1 MRPFIFIWMIFALLL
16 SFCGNRLNAM
26 DVSEGSAMTMTGPRA
41 TPWDMPRDT
50 PDEPM
55 NLPYDNSRMGTV
67 DGIRMHY
74 RHWEQPEGERK
85 GSCLLLHGFGAS
97 TFSWQEVADSLHQ
110 LGYEVVAVDL
120 PPFGYSDKSDGINQ
134 SVTAHALR
142 VKKLTEEDLPGR
154 KWHLAGHSMGGS
166 VAQAFALQ
174 YPEHLR
180 SVTFV
185 AAALFSTLEDEPR
198 PARALLRLSPLRFL
212 LGELAEEWVITPRRV
227 EDMLESAYG
236 TPPEDR
242 QVEAYLYPLQI
253 PGTGRAILAAATFHE
268 ELTTLDAAE
277 LQVPALAIWGDADT
291 WVPVERRKRALERMP
306 DTELIMLEGV
316 GHNPMETHFNDY
328 MRSWIPFLE
337 AHDN

>member
-1 MRPFIFIWMIFALLL
+1 MRQFILFWMFFPVLL
-16 SFCGNRLNAM
+16 SCYGPGLNALNSSQEFM
-26 DVSEGSAMTMTGPRA
+26 
-41 TPWDMPRDT
+41 
-50 PDEPM
+50 EP
-55 NLPYDNSRMGTV
+55 PYDNSRRVTV
-67 DGIRMHY
+67 DDVRIHY
-74 RHWEQPEGERK
+74 RHWKQPEEERK

-97 TFSWQEVADSLHQ
+97 TYSWQEVADSLHQ
-110 LGYEVVAVDL
+110 IGYEVVAVDL

-142 VKKLTEEDLPGR
+142 LKKLTGEALPGR
-154 KWHLAGHSMGGS
+154 RWHLAGHSMGGS

-174 YPEHLR
+174 YPKQLR

-185 AAALFSTLEDEPR
+185 SAVLFPSLEDEPR

-212 LGELAEEWVITPRRV
+212 LGEFAEEWVITRRRV

-236 TPPEDR
+236 MPPDED
-242 QVEAYLYPLQI
+242 QVEAYLRPLQI
-253 PGTGRAILAAATFHE
+253 PGTARAILAAAAFHE
-268 ELTTLDAAE
+268 ELVSLDAARLE
-277 LQVPALAIWGDADT
+277 VPALAIWGDSDT
-291 WVPVERRKRALERMP
+291 WIPVESREKVLERMP
-306 DTELIMLEGV
+306 GTELSLLEGV

>member
-1 MRPFIFIWMIFALLL
+1 MRQFILCWMFFPVLF
-16 SFCGNRLNAM
+16 SFYGPRLNALNSPQEFM
-26 DVSEGSAMTMTGPRA
+26 E
-41 TPWDMPRDT
+41 
-50 PDEPM
+50 
-55 NLPYDNSRMGTV
+55 LPYDNSRMETV
-67 DGIRMHY
+67 DDVRIHY
-74 RHWEQPEGERK
+74 RHWKQPEEERK

-97 TFSWQEVADSLHQ
+97 TYSWQEVADSLHQ

-134 SVTAHALR
+134 SVTAQSLR
-142 VKKLTEEDLPGR
+142 VKKLTGKALPGR
-154 KWHLAGHSMGGS
+154 RWHLAGHSMGGS

-174 YPEHLR
+174 YPKQLR

-185 AAALFSTLEDEPR
+185 SAVLFPSLEDEPR

-212 LGELAEEWVITPRRV
+212 LGEFAEEWVITRRRV

-236 TPPEDR
+236 MPPDED
-242 QVEAYLYPLQI
+242 QVEAYLRPLQI
-253 PGTGRAILAAATFHE
+253 PGTARAILAAAAFHE
-268 ELTTLDAAE
+268 ELASLDAARLE
-277 LQVPALAIWGDADT
+277 VPALAIWGDSDT
-291 WVPVERRKRALERMP
+291 WIPVESREKALERMP
-306 DTELIMLEGV
+306 GTELILLEGV